1 MSVFHCGQLKTTYT
15 IIRTFIMSVL
25 DFQRK
30 ITNIQS
36 PPFTHNQATLNHI
49 SQFTDVPFPRLLF
62 QRFQKSGS
70 HLIDGIREFFRET
83 FGESSRKNPD
93 ITGTFTK
100 RRKMHLKNRK
110 TIKQVFTEMPGFDL
124 LLQIPVGSS
133 NDTHIDSCRLGI
145 TDLYIFSRFK
155 DTQ

>member
-1 MSVFHCGQLKTTYT
+1 MSAFHCSQFKTTCT
-15 IIRTFIMSVL
+15 IVRTFIMSVL

-30 ITNIQS
+30 VADIQPS
-36 PPFTHNQATLNHI
+36 TFANNQATLNHI
-49 SQFTDVPFPRLLF
+49 SQLTDIPFPRLLF
-62 QRFQKSGS
+62 QRFQKSRS
-70 HLIDGIREFFRET
+70 HLIDGIRKFFRET

-93 ITGTFTK
+93 ITGTFAK

-110 TIKQVFTEMPGFDL
+110 TIKQVLTEMPGFDL

-133 NDTHIDSCRLGI
+133 DDTHIDSCRLGI

>member
-1 MSVFHCGQLKTTYT
+1 MPALHCSQFKTTCT
-15 IIRTFIMSVL
+15 IVRTFIMSVL

-30 ITNIQS
+30 VADIQPS
-36 PPFTHNQATLNHI
+36 TFANNQATLNHI
-49 SQFTDVPFPRLLF
+49 SQLTDIPFPRLLF
-62 QRFQKSGS
+62 QRFPKSRS

-93 ITGTFTK
+93 ITGTFAK

-110 TIKQVFTEMPGFDL
+110 TIKQVLTEMPGFDL

-133 NDTHIDSCRLGI
+133 DDTHIYPCRLSI
-145 TDLYIFSRFK
+145 TYLYIFSCFE